1 MSGDRHSLAGIQKI
15 VAMIVSAFFVVIGLL
30 GFSNSGDP
38 SQLILFIAAAF
49 ISWYVIAMLFKLV
62 ERILDS
68 LG

>member
-15 VAMIVSAFFVVIGLL
+15 VSMVISAFFAVIGLL

-38 SQLILFIAAAF
+38 VQLILFIVAAI
-49 ISWYVIAMLFKLV
+49 ISWYVIALLFKLV
-62 ERILDS
+62 ERVLDS

>member
-1 MSGDRHSLAGIQKI
+1 MSGDRHGLAGIQKI
-15 VAMIVSAFFVVIGLL
+15 VAMIVSAFFAVIGLL

-38 SQLILFIAAAF
+38 VQLILFFVAAI
-49 ISWYVIAMLFKLV
+49 ISWYVIGMLFKLV